1 MEKPEAEKEASEND
15 VGQVLQGM
23 DLRRAFP
30 YSGEAGMKVTPESY
44 STLGN
49 GVSLS

>member
-1 MEKPEAEKEASEND
+1 MEKPEGEKEASEND

-30 YSGEAGMKVTPESY
+30 YSGEAGMKVTLQSN
-44 STLGN
+44 STVGN